1 MSTSGM
7 NGNLKFLDEVAT
19 VMGRGLVIG
28 RMGDGKLL
36 VAVGKISGKPESTRG
51 AGRNVVMGW
60 CEVCQVGYLG
70 EHGHT
75 PPPAPGRS
83 GMNAEPCAPTGGE
96 DE

>member
-7 NGNLKFLDEVAT
+7 NGNLKYLDEVET
-19 VMGRGLVIG
+19 MMGRGLVIG

-36 VAVGKISGKPESTRG
+36 VAFGGTKNGKPI

-75 PPPAPGRS
+75 PPPAPPHRKVIDG
-83 GMNAEPCAPTGGE
+83 EGGGYE
-96 DE
+96 